1 MTARLK
7 PPFRADIVGS
17 FLRPEKLKD
26 ARRQA
31 GMDLD
36 STAELEGDG
45 SLSQEQLRE
54 IENDCIREIIEFQGS
69 IGLKAVTD
77 GEFRRGSWAYDF
89 VGKVDGIDL
98 RRPEV
103 SSDATF
109 SSGFQP
115 PVAHAVGKVKQHKGG
130 IFIQDWKY
138 ASSLTNLPVKAT
150 MPSPTIMFVRGGR
163 KAVNEEIYPDLEEFF
178 EDLTGVYRD
187 EISDLVDLGATYIQ
201 IDNTDAALL
210 CDPKFQEASLRHGL
224 EPSEQIKLQGKLVSM
239 ATRGRP
245 ENVSVTMHLCRGN
258 SAGAWLA
265 EGSYDFVAES
275 LFNDFDV
282 DGYFLEYDS
291 ERAGD
296 FSPLRFVDDKSI
308 IVLGLITTKTPEN
321 DDRDTLLRRIEEA
334 SHYVK
339 LDNLC
344 LSPQCGFAS
353 AAKGNPV
360 TFDDQKRK
368 LELMLEVA
376 DEVWGLD

>member
-115 PVAHAVGKVKQHKGG
+115 PVAHAVGKVKQPKGG